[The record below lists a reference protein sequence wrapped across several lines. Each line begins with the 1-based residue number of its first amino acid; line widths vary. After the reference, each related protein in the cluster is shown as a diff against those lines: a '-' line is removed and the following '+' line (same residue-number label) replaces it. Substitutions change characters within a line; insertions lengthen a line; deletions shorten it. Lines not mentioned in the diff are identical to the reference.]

1 MADADEVDASP
12 RATYLDRLTA
22 GTARALA
29 HARRHDEAAC
39 TAAFDQLRAAADATE
54 DRVSQALVRLADATA
69 ASALGR
75 TDAAGRMAEAERRLA
90 EIGLTGAGWRT
101 AFSLSLGLGL
111 RPTT

>member
-101 AFSLSLGLGL
+101 AFSLGLGL